1 MAYLA
6 ISLSEAAGQKFV
18 PNVKLVVSPGFLGP
32 DSPKGPL
39 YRLRPRFCSFLAK
52 KGQKWQKTALAGM
65 AHPPKR
71 GKRAQKR
78 GAFGPFRPKE
88 VATLVIW
95 HEFLTSGLL
104 VLDQFSLAKDLKLV
118 GSLTACLARIAP

>member
-1 MAYLA
+1 
-6 ISLSEAAGQKFV
+6 
-18 PNVKLVVSPGFLGP
+18 
-32 DSPKGPL
+32 
-39 YRLRPRFCSFLAK
+39 
-52 KGQKWQKTALAGM
+52 M

-95 HEFLTSGLL
+95 HEFLTSGPL
-104 VLDQFSLAKDLKLV
+104 VIKCVCAIYYSEAAGQKFVPNVKLV
-118 GSLTACLARIAP
+118 VSPGFLGPDSPKGPI